1 MLAMNSAFFI
11 LAFCAGAAIA
21 TQANING
28 QLAAGLG
35 GNTIV
40 AALISFVIGT
50 LILASIA
57 VARGGLLLALAAIPS
72 QSLWKFAGGFLGAG
86 FIFSTTLLAPRI
98 GLTNLLVLVI
108 AGQLFAS
115 ITIDHFGLLNSVLRP
130 VSLIKFC
137 GALLLLAGVALT
149 LFGDRLLGLFARVS

>member
-1 MLAMNSAFFI
+1 MNSAFFI

-28 QLAAGLG
+28 QLAAGLD

-40 AALISFVIGT
+40 AALISFVVGT
-50 LILASIA
+50 LVLGMLAVS
-57 VARGGLLLALAAIPS
+57 RGGLPVILAAITS
-72 QSLWKFAGGFLGAG
+72 QPLWKFAGGLLGAG

-98 GLTNLLVLVI
+98 GLVNLLVLVI

-115 ITIDHFGLLNSVLRP
+115 ITIDHFGLLGSPLRP

-149 LFGDRLLGLFARVS
+149 LFGERLLGLFIRAS